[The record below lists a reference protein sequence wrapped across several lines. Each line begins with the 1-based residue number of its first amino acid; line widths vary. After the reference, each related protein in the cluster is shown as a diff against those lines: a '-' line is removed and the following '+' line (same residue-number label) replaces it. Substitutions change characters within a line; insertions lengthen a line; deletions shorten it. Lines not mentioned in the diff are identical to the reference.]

1 MDTNVKPRTAI
12 VAIIGFLLLAAATPG
27 KAQTATP
34 HTTSTKTRSAR
45 ASKTFAPLS
54 QWKSAVLNG
63 DASALQALYLP
74 TPPSATLPDGQAAN
88 PAQEVAFWS
97 QVHAGGLTGFDP
109 KVLLRQTP
117 QLGQMLLLMR
127 VYLTMRTNG
136 ESHDLV
142 LSLTQLWQEDA
153 GTWKIAASRRSNP
166 APRPAMRLPEPAVP
180 DPDLYPDPNQAQKD
194 LDAALAAAAKD
205 HKNVLVVFG
214 GNWCYDCHV
223 LDATFHSAAIAP
235 LVNANYHVVHINIGS
250 YDVNLDIAER
260 LQTPLKKGVPVIAV
274 LDSKGQVL
282 TSQKNG
288 EFESAGRIGPSD
300 VTDFLKRW
308 KPTPGK

>member
-1 MDTNVKPRTAI
+1 MFPKIKLFPLAI
-12 VAIIGFLLLAAATPG
+12 LSLSLIPSPPAS
-27 KAQTATP
+27 AQTP
-34 HTTSTKTRSAR
+34 H
-45 ASKTFAPLS
+45 ASPSKSKSSRPAKIFEPLS

-63 DASALQALYLP
+63 DASALQAIYLQ
-74 TPPSATLPDGQAAN
+74 TPPATNLPDGPAADS
-88 PAQEVAFWS
+88 AQEVAFWS
-97 QVHAGGLTGFDP
+97 QLHAAGLTAFDP
-109 KVLLRQTP
+109 KVLLRQSP
-117 QLGQMLLLMR
+117 QPGQMLLLMR
-127 VYLTMRTNG
+127 VYLTIPVNG
-136 ESHDLV
+136 ESKDFV

-153 GTWKIAASRRSNP
+153 GAWKIAASHHSSP
-166 APRPAMRLPEPAVP
+166 ANRPQLRLPEPAVP
-180 DPDLYPDPNQAQKD
+180 DPDLYPDPAEAKKD
-194 LDAALAAAAKD
+194 LDSAIAAASKD

-223 LDATFHSAAIAP
+223 LDATFHSPAIAP

-300 VTDFLKRW
+300 VSDFLKRW
-308 KPTPGK
+308 KPTQGK